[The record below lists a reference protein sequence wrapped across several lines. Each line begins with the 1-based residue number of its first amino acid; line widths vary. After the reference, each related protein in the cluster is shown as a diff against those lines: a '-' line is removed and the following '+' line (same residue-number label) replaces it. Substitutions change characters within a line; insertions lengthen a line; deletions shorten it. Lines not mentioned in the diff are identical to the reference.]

1 MKRAKI
7 LGKEN
12 CRKLFGILLSCCMV
26 VGFFSPTASIVYA
39 GDPYDAPGR
48 FAICIVDSENDE
60 EDWIGINTE
69 GIEDSEGE
77 DLNGSLLEVPYWLN
91 DPEHPGKLIP
101 GTESNYNLKYAEDSG
116 ALYLK
121 GLNLV
126 INGSEGA
133 NAIYTNLDLHII
145 VEEDSEIVCE
155 GESAIMGE
163 KAVTFSGDG
172 NLTITVTG
180 DEDKATLLAG
190 DNVTN
195 DLNGTITLSSAGNAE
210 GVWWINDPCE
220 ILGSG
225 EWAGTPLTYDDGDDD
240 GEDWVSR
247 ENYTDNELHMGYAG
261 CYLTENEYQEA
272 GIYFDGTREAM
283 EAMDP
288 LFWVHGS
295 TIQEVIDKLSGT
307 KAVRVYDTEGK
318 VSNLTVDDL
327 KTDYIRICVS
337 TSNYAADHVEEQ
349 YITSTRDFKGILIQ
363 GGYDKQMTN
372 HDRRDDGYYVEDIV
386 RDITEVREAINELA
400 GYYGLPL
407 QMNISNVQYVSVY
420 EGDIYVAIP
429 RDTTDADHPYSFD
442 IDFEQ
447 YITNVGEIQE
457 AIWGEHGYYSDHE
470 LPAEG
475 EPDLEWQIL
484 GDDTVMQVLLPF
496 KTMHINSDC
505 DFKIAGIWKENIEA
519 PSNPEGINIYFG
531 FLPDTDHS
539 ISFLVD
545 NQDGETWHEE
555 EYRKEDLTNPL
566 RDVLTL
572 SLGDWIGTTNIKV
585 LMYQHVTSGMVDGNY
600 KETVTMENIPDAKL
614 LRNAELTDEQ
624 LDVLENEGSV
634 DIDLSVN
641 QIDTRAAEA
650 QGAIADITKEL
661 EQNNYVCENP
671 VYLDLSMSAS
681 IRNSQGESLNFQGG
695 ESSLA
700 LKELNNPV
708 ELTVTIPEQIRTSG
722 SNRSYG
728 IVRRHIGTDG
738 SVQTEMLQAKYNAAT
753 NSLTFETD
761 RFSTYAI
768 VYKDV
773 TNTGST
779 SDATTEVSTQTSGST
794 PSTGDSAPIGILV
807 LVLCLACGGFSAMR
821 WKKSV

>member
-1 MKRAKI
+1 MKRAKMS
-7 LGKEN
+7 GKEN

-26 VGFFSPTASIVYA
+26 VGFFPSTASMVYA
-39 GDPYDAPGR
+39 EDPYDAPGE
-48 FAICIVDSENDE
+48 FAIGIVDSENDE

-77 DLNGSLLEVPYWLN
+77 SLNGSLLEAPYWLN
-91 DPEHPGKLIP
+91 DPEHPGKLIH

-121 GLNLV
+121 GLNLIV
-126 INGSEGA
+126 NGSEGA
-133 NAIYTNLDLHII
+133 NAIFTNLDLHII
-145 VEEDSEIVCE
+145 VEADSSIVCN
-155 GESAIMGE
+155 GEPAIMGD
-163 KAVTFSGDG
+163 KTITFSGNG
-172 NLTITVTG
+172 NLMITSTA
-180 DEDKATLLAG
+180 DEGVDCAALLAG
-190 DNVTN
+190 GNVTN

-210 GVWWINDPCE
+210 GVWWMDEPCE

-225 EWAGTPLTYDDGDDD
+225 EWAGTPLSYEEENWIT
-240 GEDWVSR
+240 R
-247 ENYTDNELHMGYAG
+247 ESYTDNELHMGYAG
-261 CYLTENEYQEA
+261 CYLTENEYQESRVF
-272 GIYFDGTREAM
+272 FDGEQKDM
-283 EAMDP
+283 EDMDP

-295 TIQEVIDKLSGT
+295 TMQEVIDKLSGT
-307 KAVRVYDTEGK
+307 KAVRIYDTEGR

-400 GYYGLPL
+400 TSYGLPL

-442 IDFEQ
+442 IDFDQ

-457 AIWGEHGYYSDHE
+457 AIWGEDGYYSDHE
-470 LPAEG
+470 QPAEG
-475 EPDLEWQIL
+475 VPDLEWQIL
-484 GDDTVMQVLLPF
+484 GEDTELQVLLPF

-505 DFKIAGIWKENIEA
+505 DFKIAGIWEEKIEA

-545 NQDGETWHEE
+545 SEDGESWHDE
-555 EYRKEDLTNPL
+555 EYRKEDLKNPL
-566 RDVLTL
+566 RDVITL
-572 SLGDWIGTTNIKV
+572 SLGDWIATTNIKV

-600 KETVTMENIPDAKL
+600 EETVTMENIPDAKL
-614 LRNAELTDEQ
+614 LRNAELTDDQ
-624 LDVLENEGSV
+624 LDVLENKGSV
-634 DIDLSVN
+634 EIDLSVN
-641 QIDTRAAEA
+641 QIDTRAAGA
-650 QGAIADITKEL
+650 QEAIADITKEL
-661 EQNNYVCENP
+661 EENNYVCENP
-671 VYLDLSMSAS
+671 VYLDLNMSAS
-681 IRNSQGESLNFQGG
+681 IRNSQGESLSFQGG

-708 ELTVTIPEQIRTSG
+708 ELTVTVPEQIRTSG
-722 SNRSYG
+722 GNREYRV
-728 IVRRHIGTDG
+728 VRRHVGTDG
-738 SVQTEMLQAKYNAAT
+738 SVQTEMIQAKYNAAT

-773 TNTGST
+773 ANNAGST
-779 SDATTEVSTQTSGST
+779 SDTTQASGST
-794 PSTGDSAPIGILV
+794 PSTGDSAPVGMLI
-807 LVLCLACGGFSAMR
+807 LVLCLACGGFAVMR
-821 WKKSV
+821 RKKTV

>member
-1 MKRAKI
+1 MKRAKMS
-7 LGKEN
+7 GKEN

-26 VGFFSPTASIVYA
+26 VGFFPSTASMVYA
-39 GDPYDAPGR
+39 EDPYDAPGK

-60 EDWIGINTE
+60 EDWIGIDTE

-77 DLNGSLLEVPYWLN
+77 GLNGSLLEVPYWLN

-121 GLNLV
+121 GLNLIV
-126 INGSEGA
+126 NGSEGA
-133 NAIYTNLDLHII
+133 NAICTNLDLHII
-145 VEEDSEIVCE
+145 VEADSSIVCN
-155 GESAIMGE
+155 GEPAIMGE
-163 KAVTFSGDG
+163 KTITFSGDG
-172 NLTITVTG
+172 NLTITSTA
-180 DEDKATLLAG
+180 DEGVDSAALLAG
-190 DNVTN
+190 ENVTN
-195 DLNGTITLSSAGNAE
+195 NLNGTITLSSAGNAE

-225 EWAGTPLTYDDGDDD
+225 EWAGTPLTYDDE
-240 GEDWVSR
+240 EDWIAR
-247 ENYTDNELHMGYAG
+247 ESYTDNELHMGYAG
-261 CYLTENEYQEA
+261 CYLTENEYQESRV
-272 GIYFDGTREAM
+272 YFDGTREDM

-307 KAVRVYDTEGK
+307 KAVRVYDTEGR

-400 GYYGLPL
+400 TSYGLPL

-484 GDDTVMQVLLPF
+484 GEDTEMQVLLPF

-545 NQDGETWHEE
+545 SEDGESWHDE

-572 SLGDWIGTTNIKV
+572 SLGDWIATTNIKV
-585 LMYQHVTSGMVDGNY
+585 LMYQHVTSGMVTGNY

-614 LRNAELTDEQ
+614 LRNAELTDDQ

-641 QIDTRAAEA
+641 QIDTQAAGA
-650 QGAIADITKEL
+650 QEAIADITKEL
-661 EQNNYVCENP
+661 EENNYVCENP
-671 VYLDLSMSAS
+671 VYLDLNMSAS
-681 IRNSQGESLNFQGG
+681 IRNSQGESLSFQGG
-695 ESSLA
+695 ESSLS
-700 LKELNNPV
+700 LTELNKPV
-708 ELTVTIPEQIRTSG
+708 ALTVTIPEQIRTSG
-722 SNRSYG
+722 GNREYRV
-728 IVRRHIGTDG
+728 VRRHVGTDG
-738 SVQTEMLQAKYNAAT
+738 SVQTEMIQAKYNAAT

-773 TNTGST
+773 ANNTGST
-779 SDATTEVSTQTSGST
+779 SDTTQASGST
-794 PSTGDSAPIGILV
+794 PSTGDSAPVGMLI
-807 LVLCLACGGFSAMR
+807 LVLCLACGGFVAIR
-821 WKKSV
+821 RKKTV

>member
-1 MKRAKI
+1 MKRAKMS
-7 LGKEN
+7 GKEN

-26 VGFFSPTASIVYA
+26 VGFFPSTASMVYA
-39 GDPYDAPGR
+39 EDPYDAPGE
-48 FAICIVDSENDE
+48 FAIGIVDSENDE

-77 DLNGSLLEVPYWLN
+77 SLNGSLLEVPYWLN
-91 DPEHPGKLIP
+91 DPEHPGKLIH

-121 GLNLV
+121 GLNLIV
-126 INGSEGA
+126 NGSEGA
-133 NAIYTNLDLHII
+133 NAIFTNLDLHII
-145 VEEDSEIVCE
+145 VEADSSIVCN
-155 GESAIMGE
+155 GEPAIMGD
-163 KAVTFSGDG
+163 KTITFSGNG
-172 NLTITVTG
+172 NLMITSTA
-180 DEDKATLLAG
+180 DEGVDCAALLAG
-190 DNVTN
+190 GNVTN

-210 GVWWINDPCE
+210 GVWWMDEPCE

-225 EWAGTPLTYDDGDDD
+225 EWAGTPLSYEEENWIT
-240 GEDWVSR
+240 R
-247 ENYTDNELHMGYAG
+247 ESYTDNELHMGYAG
-261 CYLTENEYQEA
+261 CYLTENEYQESRVF
-272 GIYFDGTREAM
+272 FDGEQKDM
-283 EAMDP
+283 EDMDP

-295 TIQEVIDKLSGT
+295 TMQEVIDKLSGT
-307 KAVRVYDTEGK
+307 KAVRIYDTEGR

-400 GYYGLPL
+400 TSYGLPL

-442 IDFEQ
+442 IDFDQ

-457 AIWGEHGYYSDHE
+457 AIWGEDGYYSDHE
-470 LPAEG
+470 QPAEG
-475 EPDLEWQIL
+475 VPDLEWQIL
-484 GDDTVMQVLLPF
+484 GEDTELQVLLPF

-505 DFKIAGIWKENIEA
+505 DFKIAGIWEEKIEA

-545 NQDGETWHEE
+545 SEDGESWHDE
-555 EYRKEDLTNPL
+555 EYRKEDLKNPL
-566 RDVLTL
+566 RDVITL
-572 SLGDWIGTTNIKV
+572 SLGDWIATTNIKV
-585 LMYQHVTSGMVDGNY
+585 LMYQHVTSGMVTGNY

-614 LRNAELTDEQ
+614 LRNAELTDDQ
-624 LDVLENEGSV
+624 LDVLENKGSV

-641 QIDTRAAEA
+641 QIDTQAAGA
-650 QGAIADITKEL
+650 QEAIADITKEL
-661 EQNNYVCENP
+661 EENNYVCENP
-671 VYLDLSMSAS
+671 VYLDLNMSAS
-681 IRNSQGESLNFQGG
+681 IRNSQGESLSFQGG

-708 ELTVTIPEQIRTSG
+708 ELTVTVPEQIRTSG
-722 SNRSYG
+722 GNREYRV
-728 IVRRHIGTDG
+728 VRRHVGTDG
-738 SVQTEMLQAKYNAAT
+738 SVQTEMIQAKYNAAT

-773 TNTGST
+773 ANNTGST
-779 SDATTEVSTQTSGST
+779 SDTTQASGST
-794 PSTGDSAPIGILV
+794 PSTGDSAPVGMLI
-807 LVLCLACGGFSAMR
+807 LVLCLACGGFAVMR
-821 WKKSV
+821 RKKTV

>member
-1 MKRAKI
+1 MKRAKMS
-7 LGKEN
+7 GKEN

-26 VGFFSPTASIVYA
+26 VGFFPSTASMVYA
-39 GDPYDAPGR
+39 EDPYDAPGE
-48 FAICIVDSENDE
+48 FAIGIVDSENDE

-77 DLNGSLLEVPYWLN
+77 SLNGSLLEVPYWLN
-91 DPEHPGKLIP
+91 DPEHPGKLIH

-121 GLNLV
+121 GLNLIV
-126 INGSEGA
+126 NGSEGA
-133 NAIYTNLDLHII
+133 NAIFTNLDLHII
-145 VEEDSEIVCE
+145 VEADSSIVCN
-155 GESAIMGE
+155 GEPAIMGD
-163 KAVTFSGDG
+163 KTITFSGNG
-172 NLTITVTG
+172 NLMITSTA
-180 DEDKATLLAG
+180 DEGVDCAALLAG
-190 DNVTN
+190 GNVTN

-210 GVWWINDPCE
+210 GVWWMDEPCE

-225 EWAGTPLTYDDGDDD
+225 EWAGTPLSYEEENWIT
-240 GEDWVSR
+240 R
-247 ENYTDNELHMGYAG
+247 ESYTDNELHMGYAG
-261 CYLTENEYQEA
+261 CYLTENEYQESRVF
-272 GIYFDGTREAM
+272 FDGEQKDM
-283 EAMDP
+283 EDMNP

-295 TIQEVIDKLSGT
+295 TMQEVIDKLSGT
-307 KAVRVYDTEGK
+307 KAVRIYDTEGR

-400 GYYGLPL
+400 TSYGLPL

-442 IDFEQ
+442 IDFDQ

-457 AIWGEHGYYSDHE
+457 AIWGEDGYYSDHE
-470 LPAEG
+470 QPAEG
-475 EPDLEWQIL
+475 VPDLEWQIL
-484 GDDTVMQVLLPF
+484 GEDTELQVLLPF

-505 DFKIAGIWKENIEA
+505 DFKIAGIWEEKIEA

-545 NQDGETWHEE
+545 SEDGESWHDE
-555 EYRKEDLTNPL
+555 EYRKEDLKNPL
-566 RDVLTL
+566 RDVITL
-572 SLGDWIGTTNIKV
+572 SLGDWIATTNIKV
-585 LMYQHVTSGMVDGNY
+585 LMYQHVTSGMVTGNY

-614 LRNAELTDEQ
+614 LRNAELTDDQ
-624 LDVLENEGSV
+624 LDVLENKGSV

-641 QIDTRAAEA
+641 QIDTQAAGA
-650 QGAIADITKEL
+650 QEAIADITKEL
-661 EQNNYVCENP
+661 EENNYVCENP
-671 VYLDLSMSAS
+671 VYLDLNMSAS
-681 IRNSQGESLNFQGG
+681 IRNSQGESLSFQGG

-708 ELTVTIPEQIRTSG
+708 ELTVTVPEQIRTSG
-722 SNRSYG
+722 GNREYRV
-728 IVRRHIGTDG
+728 VRRHVGTDG
-738 SVQTEMLQAKYNAAT
+738 SVQTEMIQAKYNAAT

-773 TNTGST
+773 ANNTGST
-779 SDATTEVSTQTSGST
+779 SDTTQASGST
-794 PSTGDSAPIGILV
+794 PSTGDSAPVGMLI
-807 LVLCLACGGFSAMR
+807 LVLCLACGGFAVMR
-821 WKKSV
+821 RKKTV

>member
-1 MKRAKI
+1 MKRAKMS
-7 LGKEN
+7 GKEN

-26 VGFFSPTASIVYA
+26 VGFFPSTASMVYA
-39 GDPYDAPGR
+39 EDPYDAPGE
-48 FAICIVDSENDE
+48 FAIGIVDSENDE

-77 DLNGSLLEVPYWLN
+77 SLNGSLLEVPYWLN
-91 DPEHPGKLIP
+91 DPEHPGKLIH

-121 GLNLV
+121 GLNLIV
-126 INGSEGA
+126 NGSEGA
-133 NAIYTNLDLHII
+133 NAIFTNLDLHII
-145 VEEDSEIVCE
+145 VEADSSIVCN
-155 GESAIMGE
+155 GEPAIMGD
-163 KAVTFSGDG
+163 KTITFSGNG
-172 NLTITVTG
+172 NLMITSTA
-180 DEDKATLLAG
+180 DEGVDCAALLAG
-190 DNVTN
+190 GNVTN

-210 GVWWINDPCE
+210 GVWWMDEPCE

-225 EWAGTPLTYDDGDDD
+225 EWAGTPLSYEEENWIT
-240 GEDWVSR
+240 R
-247 ENYTDNELHMGYAG
+247 ESYTDNELHMGYAG
-261 CYLTENEYQEA
+261 CYLTENEYQESRVF
-272 GIYFDGTREAM
+272 FDGEQKDM
-283 EAMDP
+283 EDMDP

-295 TIQEVIDKLSGT
+295 TMQEVIDKLSGT
-307 KAVRVYDTEGK
+307 KAVRIYDTEGR

-400 GYYGLPL
+400 TSYGLPL

-442 IDFEQ
+442 IDFDQ

-457 AIWGEHGYYSDHE
+457 AIWGEDGYYSDHE
-470 LPAEG
+470 QPAEG
-475 EPDLEWQIL
+475 VPDLEWQIL
-484 GDDTVMQVLLPF
+484 GEDTELQVLLPF

-505 DFKIAGIWKENIEA
+505 DFKIAGIWEEKIEA

-545 NQDGETWHEE
+545 SEDGESWHDE
-555 EYRKEDLTNPL
+555 EYRKEDLKNPL
-566 RDVLTL
+566 RDVITL
-572 SLGDWIGTTNIKV
+572 SLGDWIATTNIKV
-585 LMYQHVTSGMVDGNY
+585 LMYQHVTSGMVTGNY

-614 LRNAELTDEQ
+614 LRNAELTDDQ
-624 LDVLENEGSV
+624 LDVLENKGSV

-641 QIDTRAAEA
+641 QIDTQAAGA
-650 QGAIADITKEL
+650 QEAIADITKEL
-661 EQNNYVCENP
+661 EENNYVCENP
-671 VYLDLSMSAS
+671 VYLDLNMSAS
-681 IRNSQGESLNFQGG
+681 IRNSQGESLSFQGG

-708 ELTVTIPEQIRTSG
+708 ALTVTVPEQIRTSG
-722 SNRSYG
+722 GNREYRV
-728 IVRRHIGTDG
+728 VRRHVGTDG
-738 SVQTEMLQAKYNAAT
+738 SVQTEMIQAKYNAAT

-773 TNTGST
+773 ANNTGST
-779 SDATTEVSTQTSGST
+779 SDTTQASGST
-794 PSTGDSAPIGILV
+794 PSTGDSAPVGMLI
-807 LVLCLACGGFSAMR
+807 LVLCLACGGFAVMR
-821 WKKSV
+821 RKKTV